1 MVEHEIAKIDIEH
14 LEQRLVASNLR
25 TASIIESLPDMVF
38 VIDTHLRFTLCNEHP
53 DLLKPKDE
61 VLGQKL
67 FDVLPVE
74 LANQMNRYVEKA
86 FNSNTLLQHQYTL
99 NKLKQSFEARYQ
111 KLNNSEV
118 LRPVD
123 LCCTHFAQQYIGSH
137 IIENASDTILA

>member
-1 MVEHEIAKIDIEH
+1 MKSGKNSCLLKFHSSMI
-14 LEQRLVASNLR
+14 LPC
-25 TASIIESLPDMVF
+25 ESLPDMVF
-38 VIDTHLRFTLCNEHP
+38 VIDTHHRFTLCNEHP

-67 FDVLPVE
+67 FDVLPFE

-118 LRPVD
+118 LVIVRNITNEKHKDDIISDNQHLLDAVID
-123 LCCTHFAQQYIGSH
+123 TNNIGV
-137 IIENASDTILA
+137 